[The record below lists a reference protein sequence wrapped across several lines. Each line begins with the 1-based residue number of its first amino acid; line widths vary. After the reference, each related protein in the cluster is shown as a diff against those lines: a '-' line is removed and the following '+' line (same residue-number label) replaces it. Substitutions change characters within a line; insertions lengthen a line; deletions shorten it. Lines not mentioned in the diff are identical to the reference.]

1 MKLSEMNEEQRAG
14 HHKLIAEQIFD
25 ITQRSLDA
33 CDGYQDYI
41 DYMGFVMD
49 EVSHV
54 FMEGIKAKDGEQK
67 KFSINSGRYNFAI
80 TEHAKTEKQ
89 EEAEDGKQ

>member
-54 FMEGIKAKDGEQK
+54 FMEGLQTKESELK
-67 KFSINSGRYNFAI
+67 KFSINSLRYKFEI
-80 TEHAKTEKQ
+80 SELPKK
-89 EEAEDGKQ
+89 EEAKDEQ

>member
-1 MKLSEMNEEQRAG
+1 MNEEQRAE
-14 HHKLIAEQIFD
+14 HHKYIAGEMFNL
-25 ITQRSLDA
+25 TQRALDS

-54 FMEGIKAKDGEQK
+54 FMEGLKASEGQQK
-67 KFSINSGRYNFAI
+67 KFTINSGRYSFVI
-80 TEHAKTEKQ
+80 TEHPKNQ
-89 EEAEDGKQ
+89 GEATDGQ

>member
-1 MKLSEMNEEQRAG
+1 MKLSEMNEEQRAA
-14 HHKLIAEQIFD
+14 HHKLIAEQMFD

-33 CDGYQDYI
+33 CDSYQDYI

-54 FMEGIKAKDGEQK
+54 FMEGLKSEEGKPK
-67 KFSINSGRYNFAI
+67 KFSINSLRYKFEI
-80 TEHAKTEKQ
+80 SELPKKEGV
-89 EEAEDGKQ
+89 EDGQQ

>member
-1 MKLSEMNEEQRAG
+1 MNEEQRAE
-14 HHKLIAEQIFD
+14 HHKYIAGEMFNL
-25 ITQRSLDA
+25 TQRALDS

-54 FMEGIKAKDGEQK
+54 FMEGLKANEDELK
-67 KFSINSGRYNFAI
+67 KFSINSLRYKFEI
-80 TEHAKTEKQ
+80 SELEKK
-89 EEAEDGKQ
+89 EEVEDGQQ

>member
-1 MKLSEMNEEQRAG
+1 MKLSEMNEDQRAA
-14 HHKLIAEQIFD
+14 HHKLVAEQVFD

-54 FMEGIKAKDGEQK
+54 FMEGLQAKEGELK
-67 KFSINSGRYNFAI
+67 KFSINSLRYKFEI
-80 TEHAKTEKQ
+80 SELEKK
-89 EEAEDGKQ
+89 EEAEDGEQ

>member
-1 MKLSEMNEEQRAG
+1 MKLSEMNEEQRAA
-14 HHKLIAEQIFD
+14 HHKLIAEQVFD

-33 CDGYQDYI
+33 CDSYQDYI

-54 FMEGIKAKDGEQK
+54 FMEGLKANEGEQK
-67 KFSINSGRYNFAI
+67 KFSINSLRYKFEI
-80 TEHAKTEKQ
+80 SELPKQ
-89 EEAEDGKQ
+89 EEESEDGQQ